1 MNELINFYFIVNM
14 YVCII
19 VYGYGL
25 GLLLGLASVRLPSC
39 V

>member
-1 MNELINFYFIVNM
+1 M

-25 GLLLGLASVRLPSC
+25 GLLLGLGSVRLPSC